1 MKHLE
6 TAQRRVHTAAIGFA
20 QRARDY
26 VEEGDRGDI
35 PGWVM
40 ITVMSAGLVV
50 VLTILARTVLQD
62 VFSTAMNSVVNP

>member
-6 TAQRRVHTAAIGFA
+6 QAQRRAYAAAVGLGT
-20 QRARDY
+20 RVRDY
-26 VEEGDRGDI
+26 ADEGERGDI

-50 VLTILARTVLQD
+50 VLTILARTLLAD
-62 VFSTAMNSVVNP
+62 VFTSAMNSVVNP